1 MHLDKAKSEEKKG
14 LFHSEGDSSFFAK
27 LNKLKRGE
35 YRKKKTRPEWWK
47 RWLMGFVLFVAN
59 TAIKLFGKD
68 IGGEVAKITPEE
80 VLYQKEV
87 EDKVIESE
95 LISAAQILQDQA
107 NRKKRGQLIKP
118 RSKIIHRKK
127 GIADYG
133 KFLDKEGNELT
144 PFLKP

>member
-1 MHLDKAKSEEKKG
+1 MQLDKAKSEEKKG

-27 LNKLKRGE
+27 LNKLKRGG
-35 YRKKKTRPEWWK
+35 YRKPRTRPEWWK
-47 RWLMGFVLFVAN
+47 RALMGFVLFIAN

-68 IGGEVAKITPEE
+68 IGGEVTKITPEE

-87 EDKVIESE
+87 EDRIIETE
-95 LISAAQILQDQA
+95 LVSAAQILQDQA
-107 NRKKRGQLIKP
+107 NRKKRGHIIKP
-118 RSKIIHRKK
+118 NRKIIHRKK

-133 KFLDKEGNELT
+133 KFLDKDGKELT